1 LAGTIIVSDIKTD
14 TDNSFVVRA
23 NTGNVLFRV
32 TDTGLDTANSIASGS
47 ITSDMIADGTVIA
60 ADVAD
65 GSITTAK
72 IADGNVTV
80 DKIASGS
87 ITTAKIAD
95 GNVTSAKID
104 TVANTQVT
112 GTMTTA
118 QVADEAITQAKIAS
132 GVAGTGPAFS
142 AYAGSGNVSI
152 STNTWTKV
160 ALNSEEFDTNNDF
173 DSTTNYRFTPTIAGY
188 YQINGLIGTENS
200 GATTRTL
207 AMIRKNGGEFKFGDD
222 LSGNTHTGS
231 NVGVNALIYMNGS
244 TDYLE
249 LWIYMTGTSTHYNG
263 TLQRT
268 YFQGYLV
275 RAA

>member
-1 LAGTIIVSDIKTD
+1 MASIKLQGSTSGEITISAPAVAGTNTL
-14 TDNSFVVRA
+14 TLPA
-23 NTGNVLFRV
+23 NTGNIV
-32 TDTGLDTANSIASGS
+32 TTGDSG
-47 ITSDMIADGTVIA
+47 T
-60 ADVAD
+60 
-65 GSITTAK
+65 
-72 IADGNVTV
+72 
-80 DKIASGS
+80 
-87 ITTAKIAD
+87 
-95 GNVTSAKID
+95 
-104 TVANTQVT
+104 
-112 GTMTTA
+112 
-118 QVADEAITQAKIAS
+118 ITQGMI
-132 GVAGTGPAFS
+132 GTNVVGKGPAFS

-160 ALNSEEFDTNNDF
+160 ALNSEEFDTNNNF
-173 DSTTNYRFTPTIAGY
+173 DSTTNYRFTPTVAGY
-188 YQINGLIGTENS
+188 YQINGLIGTEGS